1 VLVVLWCVLCAGAV
15 GIAAWRL
22 GPLFGVPLALAAAV
36 AIDSFYIAPYRT
48 FDSQDW
54 VNYLVTAMYIAIG
67 VLVGGI
73 LELTRHRAA
82 RSETARSELAEE
94 QAALRRVATLIAQG
108 APPENVFAA
117 VAAEMRDLV
126 GADVTRIIRRE
137 PDGTATLVG
146 GTGTDDRPRPL
157 GRAEP
162 GLATAEVFRTGRTA
176 RIDDDSGVSSEV
188 ATRWL
193 GAAASFRSAVASP
206 VNVAGG
212 LWGTIVAISL
222 DGPLPEEAER
232 RMGEFTELLAIAI
245 ANASG
250 RAELAASRAR
260 VVVAGDQ
267 ARRRFERNL
276 HDGVQQRLV
285 SLALRLRRIERR
297 LPGEQ
302 GELRAALAETVR
314 ELNEATDEVRE
325 VAQGIH
331 PAILTQG
338 GLAPA
343 LRTLAL
349 RSSVPVDVIVE
360 PEERLPEPVELAAY
374 YVAAEAL
381 TNAAKHAGA
390 SRAWVTLE
398 RHDGLLRLRVRDD
411 GAGGADPSTGSG
423 LTGIRDRIEALG
435 GSLAVHSPRGEGTEL
450 DVALPVPPVPDQP
463 KASG

>member
-1 VLVVLWCVLCAGAV
+1 V
-15 GIAAWRL
+15 G
-22 GPLFGVPLALAAAV
+22 GPL
-36 AIDSFYIAPYRT
+36 
-48 FDSQDW
+48 
-54 VNYLVTAMYIAIG
+54 
-67 VLVGGI
+67 
-73 LELTRHRAA
+73 
-82 RSETARSELAEE
+82 
-94 QAALRRVATLIAQG
+94 
-108 APPENVFAA
+108 
-117 VAAEMRDLV
+117 
-126 GADVTRIIRRE
+126 
-137 PDGTATLVG
+137 PDGTK
-146 GTGTDDRPRPL
+146 
-157 GRAEP
+157 
-162 GLATAEVFRTGRTA
+162 
-176 RIDDDSGVSSEV
+176 
-188 ATRWL
+188 
-193 GAAASFRSAVASP
+193 
-206 VNVAGG
+206 
-212 LWGTIVAISL
+212 
-222 DGPLPEEAER
+222 R

-302 GELRAALAETVR
+302 RELKATLSATVQ

-325 VAQGIH
+325 IAQGIH

-349 RSSVPVDVIVE
+349 RSSMPVDVSVE
-360 PEERLPEPVELAAY
+360 REERLPEPVEVAAY

-381 TNAAKHAGA
+381 TNAAKHADA

-398 RHDGLLRLRVRDD
+398 RHDGLLRLRVRDN

-450 DVALPVPPVPDQP
+450 DVALPVPPAPDQP